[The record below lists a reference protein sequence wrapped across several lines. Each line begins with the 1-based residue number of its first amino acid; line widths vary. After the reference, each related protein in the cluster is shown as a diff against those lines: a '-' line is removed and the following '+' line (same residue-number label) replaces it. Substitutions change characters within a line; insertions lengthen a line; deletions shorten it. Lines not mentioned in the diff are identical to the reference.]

1 MPEKHTHRS
10 ETAGQLLV
18 ARVPRAG
25 QDELAGATL
34 SRLSSHTFDY
44 AGAVYLI
51 AADDSFAGVVP
62 MTRLFAAKPET
73 PLRELSIAGV
83 PVVHAGTD
91 QERVATLAIHHG
103 LPAVPVL
110 DRSEALLGVVPPEV
124 LLEVL
129 RHEHVEDLH
138 RLAGIRHE
146 TTRARG
152 AIEAPPLRRARDR
165 LPWLLAG
172 LAGSVLAT
180 IVMASFEEALQAK
193 IAIAFFVPA
202 IVYLADAV
210 GTQTEAVAVRGIS
223 LSHAPLARLVW
234 GEARTGALIGL
245 TLGTLAFVGIW
256 AWLGDVRLAA
266 AVALSLLVASAAA
279 TTIGF
284 AFPYALAR
292 SGRDP
297 AYGSGP
303 VATIIQD
310 VLSLLVY
317 FTIAALLIGDA

>member
-1 MPEKHTHRS
+1 MPERHTHHI

-18 ARVPRAG
+18 ARVPRAAP
-25 QDELAGATL
+25 DDLAGATL
-34 SRLSSHTFDY
+34 SRLRGHAFDY
-44 AGAVYLI
+44 AGAVYLV
-51 AADDSFAGVVP
+51 ADNDTFAGVAP
-62 MTRLFAAKPET
+62 ITRLLASKPET
-73 PLRELSIAGV
+73 PLRELRIAAV
-83 PVVHAGTD
+83 PTVHAGTD

-103 LPAVPVL
+103 LPAVPVV
-110 DRSEALLGVVPPEV
+110 DRSGVLLGVVPPEV

-146 TTRARG
+146 TTRARS

-180 IVMASFEEALQAK
+180 IVMASFEEVLQAK
-193 IAIAFFVPA
+193 VAIAFFVPA

-234 GEARTGALIGL
+234 GEARTGALIGS
-245 TLGTLAFVGIW
+245 TLGALAFLGIW
-256 AWLGDVRLAA
+256 GWLGDVRLAA
-266 AVALSLLVASAAA
+266 AVALSLLVASAVA

-284 AFPYALAR
+284 ALPYALAR

-297 AYGSGP
+297 AFGSGP

-310 VLSLLVY
+310 VFSLLVY
-317 FTIAALLIGDA
+317 FTIVALLVRNA

>member
-1 MPEKHTHRS
+1 MPERQTHRI

-18 ARVPRAG
+18 ARVPRANP
-25 QDELAGATL
+25 DDTAGATL
-34 SRLSSHTFDY
+34 SRVQGHTFDY
-44 AGAVYLI
+44 AGAVYLV
-51 AADDSFAGVVP
+51 AADDTLAGLVP
-62 MTRLFAAKPET
+62 MIRLLAAKRET
-73 PLRELSIAGV
+73 PLRELRVAAV
-83 PVVHAGTD
+83 PTVHAGTD

-103 LPAVPVL
+103 LPAVPVV
-110 DRSEALLGVVPPEV
+110 DRAGVLLGVVPPEV

-146 TTRARG
+146 TTRARH
-152 AIEAPPLRRARDR
+152 AIEAPPLRGARDR

-172 LAGSVLAT
+172 LAGSILAT
-180 IVMASFEEALQAK
+180 IIMASFEEALQAK
-193 IAIAFFVPA
+193 VAIAFFVPA

-210 GTQTEAVAVRGIS
+210 GTQTEAIAVRGIS
-223 LSHAPLARLVW
+223 LSHAPLGRLIW
-234 GEARTGALIGL
+234 GEARTGALIGS
-245 TLGTLAFVGIW
+245 TLGALAFVGIW
-256 AWLGDVRLAA
+256 GWLGDARLAA
-266 AVALSLLVASAAA
+266 AVGVSLFVASAVA

-297 AYGSGP
+297 AFGSGP
-303 VATIIQD
+303 IATIIQD

-317 FTIAALLIGDA
+317 FTIVTILVR

>member
-1 MPEKHTHRS
+1 MPEKRTYHT

-18 ARVPRAG
+18 ARVPHAAPDDR
-25 QDELAGATL
+25 AGATL
-34 SRLSSHTFDY
+34 SRVQGHPFDY
-44 AGAVYLI
+44 AGAVYLV
-51 AADDSFAGVVP
+51 APDGTFAGVVP
-62 MTRLFAAKPET
+62 MTRLLAAKSET
-73 PLRELSIAGV
+73 PLRELHVAAV
-83 PVVHAGTD
+83 PTVHAGTD

-110 DRSEALLGVVPPEV
+110 DRAGALLGVVPPEV

-146 TTRARG
+146 TTRART

-180 IVMASFEEALQAK
+180 AVMASFEEALRAQV
-193 IAIAFFVPA
+193 AIAFFVPA

-234 GEARTGALIGL
+234 GEVRTGALIGS
-245 TLGTLAFVGIW
+245 TLGALAFLGIW
-256 AWLGDVRLAA
+256 TWLGDARLAA
-266 AVALSLLVASAAA
+266 AVALSLLVASAVA

-292 SGRDP
+292 TGRDP

-303 VATIIQD
+303 IATIIQD
-310 VLSLLVY
+310 VFSLLVY
-317 FTIAALLIGDA
+317 FTIVAILVR

>member
-1 MPEKHTHRS
+1 MPARKTHHV

-18 ARVPRAG
+18 ARVPRANP
-25 QDELAGATL
+25 DDTAGATL
-34 SRLSSHTFDY
+34 SRVRGHAFDY
-44 AGAVYLI
+44 AGAIYLV
-51 AADDSFAGVVP
+51 AADETFVGVVP
-62 MTRLFAAKPET
+62 MTRLLAAKPET
-73 PLRELSIAGV
+73 PLRELHVGTIHT
-83 PVVHAGTD
+83 VHAGTD

-110 DRSEALLGVVPPEV
+110 DRSGALLGVVPPEV

-146 TTRARG
+146 TTRARS

-180 IVMASFEEALQAK
+180 VVMASFEEALRAK
-193 IAIAFFVPA
+193 VAIAFFVPA
-202 IVYLADAV
+202 IVYLAGAV

-234 GEARTGALIGL
+234 GEARTGALIGV

-256 AWLGDVRLAA
+256 AWLGEAQLAA
-266 AVALSLLVASAAA
+266 AVGLSLFVASAVA
-279 TTIGF
+279 TTTGF

-297 AYGSGP
+297 AFGSGP
-303 VATIIQD
+303 LATIIQD

-317 FTIAALLIGDA
+317 FAVVALLVR